1 MYIYVSLMHTCLSK
15 MFFVFLYSNNV
26 RCIFNIEISCGRTI
40 EILLLCVKYRLLINL
55 NIKTKVNK
63 NYYLKNCA
71 LNIYFLFSYNV

>member
-1 MYIYVSLMHTCLSK
+1 MIVFSILLHCYLNGYSFVYIYVSLMHTCLSK

-63 NYYLKNCA
+63 NY
-71 LNIYFLFSYNV
+71 